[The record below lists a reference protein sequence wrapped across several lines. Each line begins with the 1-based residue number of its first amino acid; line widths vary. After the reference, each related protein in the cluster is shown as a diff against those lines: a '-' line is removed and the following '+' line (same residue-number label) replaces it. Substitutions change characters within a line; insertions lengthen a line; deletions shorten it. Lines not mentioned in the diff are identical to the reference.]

1 LNERTIALL
10 GEDKFTKIQ
19 NSRVLVVG
27 LGGVG
32 GYCLEALVRS
42 GVGTIGLC
50 DFDIADETNL
60 NRQILVTKD
69 GLGKKK
75 VDLAFDR
82 AKSINP
88 DIKLIKYDIKL
99 NPENINQLNLD
110 SWDFVAECIDDTSAK
125 LALIK
130 AASNKIVCCMGTGNK
145 INPFSFE
152 ISRIDKTEGDPL
164 ARSIR
169 RSLKDVGI
177 RNIPVLY
184 SKETPYA
191 ETQKPI
197 PTISY
202 MPGVAG
208 LEMASYVIGKLLEI

>member
-1 LNERTIALL
+1 MV
-10 GEDKFTKIQ
+10 GEDNFKKIQ
-19 NSRVLVVG
+19 SSRVLVVG

-42 GVGTIGLC
+42 GIGTIGLC

-69 GLGKKK
+69 SIGKKK
-75 VDLAFDR
+75 VDLAYDR

-88 DIKLIKYDIKL
+88 GINLVKYDLKL
-99 NPENINQLNLD
+99 SPDNLNVLD
-110 SWDFVAECIDDTSAK
+110 LDKWDFIAECIDDTPVK
-125 LALIK
+125 VALMK
-130 AASNKIVCCMGTGNK
+130 AASQKIVCCMGTGNK
-145 INPFSFE
+145 IDPFSFE
-152 ISRIDKTEGDPL
+152 ISRIEKTEGDPL

-169 RSLKDVGI
+169 RTLKEEGVK
-177 RNIPVLY
+177 NIPVLY
-184 SKETPYA
+184 SREVPFSVN
-191 ETQKPI
+191 QKPI

-208 LEMASYVIGKLLEI
+208 LEIASFVIGKLLEI